1 MTERSSPDGE
11 EREALRRLYNEVSGC
26 WNAFEYE
33 LRPVISNTNYACV
46 QHKLD
51 AAKAILDH
59 PAPPQAMP
67 QECRRLIKRID
78 ELLHPEGFD
87 PKEAHREL
95 HELAHEFEKL
105 CTQPQAAPEPMA
117 YYVEHKNYGVELSLD
132 PPSEAA
138 IERGWIGTPLYAH
151 PTPPQAASTP
161 DAPGKDRWPAKGD
174 RMKFLGVNEYPFEL
188 EAAKKIFTVG
198 NTYEVHDCNVRNW
211 SHSIQFVGVK
221 GNFNGAMFEL
231 CTLSRPK

>member
-151 PTPPQAASTP
+151 PTPPQAAR
-161 DAPGKDRWPAKGD
+161 DEIARIICCDGKCVLEGTQAECLLHDLEHDR
-174 RMKFLGVNEYPFEL
+174 FL
-188 EAAKKIFTVG
+188 KKADKI
-198 NTYEVHDCNVRNW
+198 
-211 SHSIQFVGVK
+211 I
-221 GNFNGAMFEL
+221 A
-231 CTLSRPK
+231 LSRPK